1 MNSKSAYRQAMK
13 ATPKTEF
20 ERRFF
25 MYLAGTGTAPAKSKT
40 AGR

>member
-1 MNSKSAYRQAMK
+1 MNKRSTYRRAMS
-13 ATPKTEF
+13 ATPATEF

-25 MYLAGTGTAPAKSKT
+25 MYLASAGQAATKHKK